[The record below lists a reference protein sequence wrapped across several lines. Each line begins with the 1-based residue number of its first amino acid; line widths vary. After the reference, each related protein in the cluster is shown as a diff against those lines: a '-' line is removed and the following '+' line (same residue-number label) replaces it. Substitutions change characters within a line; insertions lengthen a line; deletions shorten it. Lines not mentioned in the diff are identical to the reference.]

1 MNNQELELKEKE
13 ILENKNF
20 FDMEEATIVFEK
32 EYKGTEFYKKTK
44 MSLIDVIKE
53 SKIWYALQFEDVG
66 NKIQNLINNLDL
78 SNINNIL
85 EQLGDVYSHENTE
98 TLNILKEFKDIV
110 K

>member
-1 MNNQELELKEKE
+1 MNNQELELKVKE

-20 FDMEEATIVFEK
+20 FDMVEATVAFEK

-44 MSLIDVIKE
+44 MSLIDVIKG
-53 SKIWYALQFEDVG
+53 SKIWYALQFEDIG
-66 NKIQNLINNLDL
+66 SKIQNFINGLDF

-85 EQLGDVYSHENTE
+85 EQLGDVYSQENTE